1 MESTCW
7 SCGEGVVVADPD
19 SGVLVC
25 TSCGR
30 IHDSGAAEF
39 VHQATCNDDGGYDLR
54 ASSFVYHQGQSQ
66 YRDQK
71 LANAA
76 VTITSIATRLG
87 LSHTQA
93 EEALTMAKSATGGN
107 LATQGS
113 AFLPALASACA
124 FLVARSHRLPL
135 FLAEAAETAFCPV
148 ASLADLVSRIASHLS
163 LPPLPS
169 FDYAAALERAV
180 RSSASLSSASS
191 ERTDVILSQARFL
204 LRCASKWSLTTGR
217 YPLPLIAALVA
228 FAAEVNG
235 VTSVT
240 VEDIARDISAR
251 LHTSLRRY
259 KELVDALVRVAQE
272 LLPWGADVNAKNLL
286 LNAPVLL
293 RLMEMRSQSDPSE
306 QFLESFAPDI
316 AGIVQAYSSVD
327 DDESKYLQVA
337 PQLADDDLNSNNSGQ
352 EGKESEDL
360 KISEECL
367 SDAYQNV
374 LKRLAQLQ
382 RLGQVGK
389 GANKKKQWRAG
400 LELEPWMDSLDD
412 GWTKDMV
419 LEDVVNIDIGF
430 DVPPPSFTTGIKLQ
444 KRRRDRIEAAKRRID
459 AIRKA
464 PVGSENNSQAA
475 LRNEDSCPPQKLA
488 KKKRGKRRIAG
499 SDRAVNGE
507 LPIEMLDGPGGGKK
521 RRKGAPSDGIDWED
535 CIIELLLLHGANEEE
550 IEQGMEPL
558 QEMPFLSCMTSP
570 VKSTSDCLRGLSLSS
585 DGPMFRGL
593 CNQLL

>member
-1 MESTCW
+1 MESRCRL
-7 SCGEGVVVADPD
+7 CGEGEVVADPD

-25 TSCGR
+25 DSCGC

-39 VHQATCNDDGGYDLR
+39 VHQATCGDDGAYDLR
-54 ASSFVYHQGQSQ
+54 ASSYVYHQGQGQSQ
-66 YRDQK
+66 YREQK
-71 LANAA
+71 LSAAA
-76 VTITSIATRLG
+76 VTITSIATSLG
-87 LSHTQA
+87 LSPTQA
-93 EEALTMAKSATGGN
+93 EEALAMAKSATDGG

-135 FLAEAAETAFCPV
+135 SLAEAAETAYCPA
-148 ASLADLVSRIASHLS
+148 ASLANLVSRIASHLS

-180 RSSASLSSASS
+180 RSSSSLYSAAAS
-191 ERTDVILSQARFL
+191 EMTEVILSQARFL

-217 YPLPLIAALVA
+217 YPLPLIAALVT

-272 LLPWGADVNAKNLL
+272 LLPWGGDVNAKNLL

-306 QFLESFAPDI
+306 QFIESFAPNI
-316 AGIVQAYSSVD
+316 AGIVQAHSSVD
-327 DDESKYLQVA
+327 DDEFKYLQVA
-337 PQLADDDLNSNNSGQ
+337 PQLADDDLDSNNSGQ
-352 EGKESEDL
+352 EGKETDGL

-389 GANKKKQWRAG
+389 GVDRKKHWRGG
-400 LELEPWMDSLDD
+400 LELEPWMDLVDD

-419 LEDVVNIDIGF
+419 LEDVVNIDIGC
-430 DVPPPSFTTGIKLQ
+430 DVPPPSFTAGIKLQ
-444 KRRRDRIEAAKRRID
+444 EKRRARIEAAKCRID

-464 PVGSENNSQAA
+464 PVRSENNSQAA
-475 LRNEDSCPPQKLA
+475 LRKEDACPPQKLA
-488 KKKRGKRRIAG
+488 RKKRGRKRIAG
-499 SDRAVNGE
+499 SDHAVNGE
-507 LPIEMLDGPGGGKK
+507 LPIEMLDDPGSGKK
-521 RRKGAPSDGIDWED
+521 RRRGAPSDGIDWED

-550 IEQGMEPL
+550 IEQG
-558 QEMPFLSCMTSP
+558 QY
-570 VKSTSDCLRGLSLSS
+570 R
-585 DGPMFRGL
+585 R
-593 CNQLL
+593 LLDLHVFCAINGRR

>member
-1 MESTCW
+1 MEPSTCW
-7 SCGEGVVVADPD
+7 SCGEGAVVADPD

-30 IHDSGAAEF
+30 IHDTGSSEF
-39 VHQATCNDDGGYDLR
+39 VHQAACTDDGGFDLR
-54 ASSFVYHQGQSQ
+54 ASSYIYHQPSESQ

-71 LANAA
+71 LAAA
-76 VTITSIATRLG
+76 TETITSISTRLG
-87 LSHTQA
+87 LSASQA
-93 EEALTMAKSATGGN
+93 AAAVAMAKSATDGN

-124 FLVARSHRLPL
+124 FLVARSRRLPL
-135 FLAEAAETAFCPV
+135 SLSEAAETAYCGV
-148 ASLADLVSRIASHLS
+148 APLADLVSRIASHLE
-163 LPPLPS
+163 LQPLPL

-180 RSSASLSSASS
+180 RNSPTLTSSDDGR
-191 ERTDVILSQARFL
+191 ERIEVILSQSRFL

-217 YPLPLIAALVA
+217 YPLPLIAAVVA

-235 VTSVT
+235 VPSVT
-240 VEDIARDISAR
+240 VENIARDLSAR

-306 QFLESFAPDI
+306 QFLESFIPDI
-316 AGIVQAYSSVD
+316 AGIVQAHSSVD

-337 PQLADDDLNSNNSGQ
+337 PQLDDDDLDSSNSGQ
-352 EGKESEDL
+352 EGKELVDL

-382 RLGQVGK
+382 RLGKVGK
-389 GANKKKQWRAG
+389 GTNRKNRRIGG
-400 LELEPWMDSLDD
+400 LELEPWLDLVD
-412 GWTKDMV
+412 DDWTKDMV
-419 LEDVVNIDIGF
+419 LEDVINIDVGF
-430 DVPPPSFTTGIKLQ
+430 DAPPPSFTAGIKLQ
-444 KRRRDRIEAAKRRID
+444 KKRRARIEAAKRRID

-464 PVGSENNSQAA
+464 PVGRENNTQAA
-475 LRNEDSCPPQKLA
+475 PGKEDTCLPQKLA
-488 KKKRGKRRIAG
+488 SKKRGKKRIAG
-499 SDRAVNGE
+499 NDRAVNGE
-507 LPIEMLDGPGGGKK
+507 LPTEMPDGPGGEKK
-521 RRKGAPSDGIDWED
+521 RRKGAPTDGIDWED
-535 CIIELLLLHGANEEE
+535 CVIELLLLHGANEEE
-550 IEQGMEPL
+550 IEQG
-558 QEMPFLSCMTSP
+558 QY
-570 VKSTSDCLRGLSLSS
+570 R
-585 DGPMFRGL
+585 R
-593 CNQLL
+593 LLELHVFCAVTNGRR

>member
-7 SCGEGVVVADPD
+7 SCGEGAVVADPD
-19 SGVLVC
+19 TGVLVC

-30 IHDSGAAEF
+30 IHDSGSSEF
-39 VHQATCNDDGGYDLR
+39 VHQSICTDNGVYDLR
-54 ASSFVYHQGQSQ
+54 ASSFVYHQSQSQ

-71 LANAA
+71 LSNGV
-76 VTITSIATRLG
+76 VTIASIAARLG
-87 LSHTQA
+87 LSPTA
-93 EEALTMAKSATGGN
+93 ADEALAMAKSATGGN

-135 FLAEAAETAFCPV
+135 SLAEAAETAFCSV

-180 RSSASLSSASS
+180 RSSPSLSSAAS
-191 ERTDVILSQARFL
+191 ERTEVILSQSRFL

-217 YPLPLIAALVA
+217 FPLPLIAALVA
-228 FAAEVNG
+228 FAAEANG
-235 VTSVT
+235 VTSIT

-259 KELVDALVRVAQE
+259 KELVDALVRVARE

-316 AGIVQAYSSVD
+316 AGIVQACSAVD

-337 PQLADDDLNSNNSGQ
+337 PQLASDDLDSNNSGQ
-352 EGKESEDL
+352 EGKELENL

-367 SDAYQNV
+367 SSAYQNV

-389 GANKKKQWRAG
+389 GANRKRQRIGG
-400 LELEPWMDSLDD
+400 LELEPCIDSLDD

-419 LEDVVNIDIGF
+419 LEDVVNIDVGF
-430 DVPPPSFTTGIKLQ
+430 DVPPPSFAAGMKLQ
-444 KRRRDRIEAAKRRID
+444 KKRRARIEAAKCRID
-459 AIRKA
+459 AIRKG
-464 PVGSENNSQAA
+464 PVESENKLQAA
-475 LRNEDSCPPQKLA
+475 LRNEDACSPQKPA
-488 KKKRGKRRIAG
+488 RKKRGKKRIAG
-499 SDRAVNGE
+499 SDRAMNGE
-507 LPIEMLDGPGGGKK
+507 LPIEMPDGPGGEKK

-550 IEQGMEPL
+550 IEQG
-558 QEMPFLSCMTSP
+558 QY
-570 VKSTSDCLRGLSLSS
+570 R
-585 DGPMFRGL
+585 R
-593 CNQLL
+593 LLDLHVFCAVSASGHK

>member
-7 SCGEGVVVADPD
+7 SCGEGAVVADPD
-19 SGVLVC
+19 TGVLVC

-30 IHDSGAAEF
+30 IHDSGSSEF
-39 VHQATCNDDGGYDLR
+39 VHQSICTDNGVYDLR
-54 ASSFVYHQGQSQ
+54 ASSFVYHQSQSQ

-71 LANAA
+71 LSNGV
-76 VTITSIATRLG
+76 VTIASIAARLG
-87 LSHTQA
+87 LSPTA
-93 EEALTMAKSATGGN
+93 ADEALAMAKSATGGN

-135 FLAEAAETAFCPV
+135 SLAEAAETAFCSV

-169 FDYAAALERAV
+169 FDYAAALEPRRA
-180 RSSASLSSASS
+180 
-191 ERTDVILSQARFL
+191 L
-204 LRCASKWSLTTGR
+204 LALAWSLTTGR
-217 YPLPLIAALVA
+217 FPLPLIAALVA
-228 FAAEVNG
+228 FAAEANG
-235 VTSVT
+235 VTSIT

-259 KELVDALVRVAQE
+259 KELVDALVRVARE

-316 AGIVQAYSSVD
+316 AGIVQACSAVD

-337 PQLADDDLNSNNSGQ
+337 PQLASDDLDSNNSGQ
-352 EGKESEDL
+352 EGKELENF

-367 SDAYQNV
+367 SSAYQNV

-389 GANKKKQWRAG
+389 GANRKRQRIGG
-400 LELEPWMDSLDD
+400 LELEPCIDSLDD

-419 LEDVVNIDIGF
+419 LEDVVNIDVGF
-430 DVPPPSFTTGIKLQ
+430 DVPPPSFAAGMKLQ
-444 KRRRDRIEAAKRRID
+444 KKRRARIEAAKCRID
-459 AIRKA
+459 AIRKG
-464 PVGSENNSQAA
+464 PVESENKLQAA
-475 LRNEDSCPPQKLA
+475 LRNEDACSPQKPA
-488 KKKRGKRRIAG
+488 RKKRGKKRIAG
-499 SDRAVNGE
+499 SDRAMNGE
-507 LPIEMLDGPGGGKK
+507 LPIEMPDGPGGEKK

-550 IEQGMEPL
+550 IEQG
-558 QEMPFLSCMTSP
+558 QY
-570 VKSTSDCLRGLSLSS
+570 R
-585 DGPMFRGL
+585 R
-593 CNQLL
+593 LLDLHVFCAVSASGHK